1 MNHRNDFFVVVVF
14 GMPAFPYF
22 RGRASDGSNYP
33 HTGWEINRGNVR
45 QTNLSS
51 REIYTEYEILEKD
64 KRYPS
69 CK

>member
-1 MNHRNDFFVVVVF
+1 MNHRNEIF

-22 RGRASDGSNYP
+22 RGRASDGPNYP
-33 HTGWEINRGNVR
+33 HTGWEINREEVR

-64 KRYPS
+64 KRY
-69 CK
+69 